1 MPILFIG
8 LRVDVDALRLLVIS
22 AHEWEVSHA
31 GLVENLP
38 FSSVYPILFV
48 KAVSTYW

>member
-1 MPILFIG
+1 MYLPILFIG
-8 LRVDVDALRLLVIS
+8 LRVDGDALRLLVIS

-38 FSSVYPILFV
+38 FSLFIPFFLL
-48 KAVSTYW
+48 KQ